1 MVFCIGAEYADV
13 VQVLVAVEWWSVVVS
28 TGHVSS
34 SVYAGVAGAGLG
46 VIVITEF
53 ELYSNR
59 TMGSFHDSWR
69 KWSDG
74 GANWLRRRRDG
85 AEVAVGRILGHVA
98 RLRLCRKVA
107 GVTLL
112 EN

>member
-34 SVYAGVAGAGLG
+34 FVYAGVAGAGLG

-59 TMGSFHDSWR
+59 TMGFLSRFLEEMVGW
-69 KWSDG
+69 WCE
-74 GANWLRRRRDG
+74 L
-85 AEVAVGRILGHVA
+85 VAAQAGWGRSGCWADLGSRCTIATV
-98 RLRLCRKVA
+98 
-107 GVTLL
+107 
-112 EN
+112 

>member
-46 VIVITEF
+46 LSCTVIAPW
-53 ELYSNR
+53 
-59 TMGSFHDSWR
+59 GSFHDSWR

-85 AEVAVGRILGHVA
+85 ADVAVGRILGHVA